1 MLNVRLY
8 RTCWLVAGV
17 ALIVALLTL
26 ETPDTGTEPALPSA
40 IDGQGTLDLSNQL
53 TAIAPDRPA
62 GSDADLQAAQWVR
75 GQLAQV
81 PGGAGRVQKQDL
93 VASSGGERVS
103 LRNIYLVVPGAAG
116 LRPLPGIVVLA
127 PRDTP
132 PGVSAGASATAV
144 MLRLARASATTRH
157 QRPHLFVSV
166 DGNTVGNAGT
176 RWFLRRFS
184 SFPLEAAIVLD
195 GPGDAQG
202 DRVHVWIRGRTDRQS
217 AGLAPFAERAV
228 ARAGG
233 RSDPTPSLV
242 DQLLGL
248 AVPQTFGDQGA
259 AIGLGLTAV
268 TLSGRPDSPLT
279 NAPAPTADRLELVAN
294 AANDLLGAFDSTAR
308 VPTADAGLELAGKRL
323 RPTAARLALLLLALP
338 VLALAVDAAAGL
350 RRARVPLIP
359 GVRAVGLRALP
370 LLAGLAAAYLL
381 SLGGLLPRPAAGV
394 PPLPAEAR
402 FGAAAALGLAVAVG
416 AAVLVSIWTRRRA
429 RGLHV
434 SRASEG
440 TAALVCLGVVLVL
453 LWIVSPFAL
462 VLALPAAHAAA
473 VGPAARRPWHLVALA
488 AVAAL
493 PILAL
498 VLNMSG
504 HLGSNPIFAAWYLV
518 VTTTSGARG
527 AVGPIATALVVA
539 CVWSIALHVLLR
551 ARKGR
556 PTRRPR
562 RRVASAPRL

>member
-1 MLNVRLY
+1 VLNVRLY

-26 ETPDTGTEPALPSA
+26 ETPDTGTEPVLPSA
-40 IDGQGTLDLSNQL
+40 IDGQGTLALSDQL

-81 PGGAGRVQKQDL
+81 PGGAGRVQTQDL

-103 LRNIYLVVPGAAG
+103 LRNVYLVVPGTGG
-116 LRPLPGIVVLA
+116 LRALPGILVLA

-132 PGVSAGASATAV
+132 AGVSAGASATAV

-157 QRPHLFVSV
+157 ERPHLFVSV

-217 AGLAPFAERAV
+217 AGLAPFAERAIG
-228 ARAGG
+228 RAGG
-233 RSDPTPSLV
+233 RADATPSLA

-259 AIGLGLTAV
+259 AIGQGLAAV
-268 TLSGRPDSPLT
+268 TLSGRPDSPLAD
-279 NAPAPTADRLELVAN
+279 APAPTAERMELVAN
-294 AANDLLGAFDSTAR
+294 AANDLLGALDSTAR
-308 VPTADAGLELAGKRL
+308 VPSSDGSLELAGKRL
-323 RPTAARLALLLLALP
+323 RPTATRLALLLLALP
-338 VLALAVDAAAGL
+338 VLALAVDAAAAL
-350 RRARVPLIP
+350 RRGRVPLFP
-359 GVRAVGLRALP
+359 GVRAVGLRVVP
-370 LLAGLAAAYLL
+370 LLAALAAAYLL

-402 FGAAAALGLAVAVG
+402 FGAAAALGLVVAI
-416 AAVLVSIWTRRRA
+416 AAGVLASVWTRRRA
-429 RGLHV
+429 RRLDV
-434 SRASEG
+434 PPASAG
-440 TAALVCLGVVLVL
+440 TAALVSLAVVLVL

-473 VGPAARRPWHLVALA
+473 VGAAARRLWQLVALA
-488 AVAAL
+488 GVAAL

-504 HLGSNPIFAAWYLV
+504 HLDSNPVFAAWYLV
-518 VTTTSGARG
+518 ATTTNGARG

-539 CVWSIALHVLLR
+539 CVWSMALHVLLR
-551 ARKGR
+551 ARKR
-556 PTRRPR
+556 RAAPRPR